1 VAASAVSAG
10 QSRIGN
16 PIETIAGERGSA
28 RSRGDAHESPARS
41 RGRCGGRGLSLGFG
55 HLIQTADG
63 ADTAEVRLRKLEDVE
78 AIRTLLVRYGRELD
92 KRDFAAYGALFAQDG
107 SWKGG
112 MGTATGP
119 EAIAKMVAAGFERM
133 EPSLYTSSNHVMTSF
148 DIDVEGDT
156 ATAWSRWT
164 WVVVGARQTA
174 AGASRSLRGHA
185 EPPARRVEVQI
196 PSGLH
201 RDQSVAD

>member
-1 VAASAVSAG
+1 MKIQHGLVVSA
-10 QSRIGN
+10 
-16 PIETIAGERGSA
+16 AVVA
-28 RSRGDAHESPARS
+28 
-41 RGRCGGRGLSLGFG
+41 LSLAFG
-55 HLIQTADG
+55 HLIHTAEG
-63 ADTAEVRLRKLEDVE
+63 ADTAEARLQRLEDIE

-133 EPSLYTSSNHVMTSF
+133 EPALYRNSNHVMSSF
-148 DIDVEGDT
+148 DIQVDGDT

-164 WVVVGARQTA
+164 WVVVGPDGKPRPERAGHYEDTLIRERGEWKFKSRQAFT
-174 AGASRSLRGHA
+174 
-185 EPPARRVEVQI
+185 EINP
-196 PSGLH
+196 
-201 RDQSVAD
+201 